1 MFDIGFSELVL
12 IALVALVVL
21 GPERL
26 PKAARL
32 AGMWLRKART
42 HWNAVKDELERE
54 LASEELK
61 RSLKQ
66 AQDAAAHLQAEVE
79 NARRGLDQQVRQAA
93 SDVAGTVATAT
104 TAAASTGDDAP
115 RRMPGSPF
123 TEQELRDAGFL
134 DDEPTALPL
143 AEAAP
148 VAAAPLPAAGAAT
161 HEHVAAERTHA
172 TAEIPAH
179 TDADAVEADA
189 VQSSLPFADPRP
201 PRGPR

>member
-42 HWNAVKDELERE
+42 QWDAVKGELERE
-54 LASEELK
+54 LASEELQ

-66 AQDAAAHLQAEVE
+66 AQDTAAHLQAEVE
-79 NARRGLDQQVRQAA
+79 AARRGLDQQVRQAA
-93 SDVAGTVATAT
+93 DDVAASVASAS
-104 TAAASTGDDAP
+104 TAAAANNNNASAAP
-115 RRMPGSPF
+115 ARMPGSPF

-143 AEAAP
+143 AEPATP
-148 VAAAPLPAAGAAT
+148 IAAANPDA
-161 HEHVAAERTHA
+161 HA
-172 TAEIPAH
+172 DAH
-179 TDADAVEADA
+179 TDAAHHHGALDPVPADDDTQA
-189 VQSSLPFADPRP
+189 SLPFALPAAERS
-201 PRGPR
+201 RR